1 VLEFYKMMIT
11 QGAGNKISKI
21 ELVDLS
27 AEDAKKAEKIQDGP
41 GGLKIASTTQ
51 ADEKVENHVGNE

>member
-41 GGLKIASTTQ
+41 GGHKIASTTQ
-51 ADEKVENHVGNE
+51 SRRKS

>member
-1 VLEFYKMMIT
+1 LQANPSFVYTKGAEPTVLEFYKMMIT

-27 AEDAKKAEKIQDGP
+27 AEDAKRAEKI
-41 GGLKIASTTQ
+41 
-51 ADEKVENHVGNE
+51 

>member
-1 VLEFYKMMIT
+1 LQANPSFVYTKGAEPTVLEFYKMIT

-27 AEDAKKAEKIQDGP
+27 AEDAKRAEKI
-41 GGLKIASTTQ
+41 
-51 ADEKVENHVGNE
+51 